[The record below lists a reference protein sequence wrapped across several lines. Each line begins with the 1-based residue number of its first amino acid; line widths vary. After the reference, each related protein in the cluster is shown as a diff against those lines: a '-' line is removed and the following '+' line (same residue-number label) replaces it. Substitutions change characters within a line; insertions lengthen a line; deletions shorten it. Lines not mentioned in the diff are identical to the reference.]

1 MSQSLEGPWIK
12 LKDEA
17 FDGRA
22 YYAGRTA
29 YDGKRRVLFGWVPTK
44 DQENDK
50 TIIYGEVLWFLM
62 KSIKKRIFH
71 LG

>member
-12 LKDEA
+12 PKDEA

-29 YDGKRRVLFGWVPTK
+29 YDGKRRVLFGWYQQK
-44 DQENDK
+44 
-50 TIIYGEVLWFLM
+50 
-62 KSIKKRIFH
+62 IKKMIKQLFMGRYF
-71 LG
+71 GSS